1 MKAITV
7 AYLSTLL
14 TLTSASPHLLVN
26 TDYHLAV
33 SAYNPVISQISAKL
47 STASVGDVLD
57 AAQFKPLDAADFMK
71 STPWYI
77 KGFRWSENNP
87 QDDTDEIWTPTGIST
102 SADQGAYQG
111 VVDNNSDILLVSWND
126 QRNLT
131 GGASVAGQGVRV
143 SFVRKGSADGVPS
156 SRAYIHT
163 LLVEPYEDSNG
174 NPNFRELTNV
184 ISGGLVWRGDWLYIT
199 DQDLGLRVFD
209 LTKIWKVS
217 LGSSVGLDG
226 NSYYGGDFPFVIP
239 QARYVPFSFDNNEH
253 S

>member
-1 MKAITV
+1 MKSTTV
-7 AYLSTLL
+7 IFMSALL
-14 TLTSASPHLLVN
+14 TLTSAATPHLLDN
-26 TDYHLAV
+26 TKYLLAV
-33 SAYNPVISQISAKL
+33 SAHNPVISQISQNL
-47 STASVGDVLD
+47 SSASVGDVLD
-57 AAQFKPLDAADFMK
+57 AAQFSPLAAADFMEA
-71 STPWYI
+71 TPWYI
-77 KGFRWSENNP
+77 KGFRWSQNDP
-87 QDDTDEIWTPTGIST
+87 QDETDEIWIPQGIST

-111 VVDNNSDILLVSWND
+111 IVDNNSDVIAVSWND
-126 QRNLT
+126 QRNIT

-143 SFVRKGSADGVPS
+143 TFVRKGSADGMPS
-156 SRAYIHT
+156 TRAYIHT

-239 QARYVPFSFDNNEH
+239 QAL
-253 S
+253 